1 MKIAIISGTP
11 GCGKT
16 TTSKKISSMI
26 SAKLISLNKIVISE
40 NYTIDYDTVRDTFVA
55 DFSRLIP
62 HIQKVIECYKQK
74 NIAYLLI
81 ESHYADIVPREN
93 IDIAFVLR
101 CAPDELYL
109 RLKQRGYSN
118 RKIKENIQ
126 SEILGTCANYILEK
140 EINAPKLEIDTTN
153 KSVNETAQVIID
165 LLKRQKDMNNYLI
178 GKIDWLEK
186 LNKENRLNR
195 FFD

>member
-11 GCGKT
+11 GCGKS

-26 SAKLISLNKIVISE
+26 SAKVISLNKIVKSE

-55 DFSRLIP
+55 DFNRLIP
-62 HIQKVIECYKQK
+62 HIQELIENYKRK
-74 NIAYLLI
+74 NLTYLLI

-93 IDIAFVLR
+93 VDIAFVLR
-101 CAPDELYL
+101 CDPDELYS
-109 RLKQRGYSN
+109 RLKQRGYSMG
-118 RKIKENIQ
+118 KIKENIQ

-140 EINAPKLEIDTTN
+140 EINVPKLEIDTTN
-153 KSVNETAQVIID
+153 KSVKETARLIID
-165 LLKRQKDMNNYLI
+165 LLKSQKDLNNFRI

-186 LNKENRLNR
+186 LNKEGRLNK